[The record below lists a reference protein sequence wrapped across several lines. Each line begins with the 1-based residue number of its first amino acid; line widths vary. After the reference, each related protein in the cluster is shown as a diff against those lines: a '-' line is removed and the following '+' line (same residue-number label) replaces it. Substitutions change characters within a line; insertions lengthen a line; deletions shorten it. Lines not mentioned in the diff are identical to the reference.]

1 MEYLIAI
8 FMLGLIVTFI
18 VVVGLARAAEFAHA
32 ESAGHLEIDA
42 LPEDLKR
49 EPKVSAARY
58 EMDGPFAG
66 EAARQNSRLG
76 LGR

>member
-42 LPEDLKR
+42 LPDDLKR
-49 EPKVSAARY
+49 EPNVRAVRY
-58 EMDGPFAG
+58 ETNGAFAA
-66 EAARQNSRLG
+66 EAARQGSRIG